1 MKQGSFLVTEKASAF
16 VASLKRYRGILST
29 QQIRTLKGQAL
40 NGQLDSAEKGLEKL
54 LKGH

>member
-1 MKQGSFLVTEKASAF
+1 MKQGSFLVTEKASVF
-16 VASLKRYRGILST
+16 VARLKQYRGILST